1 VAIKQVEL
9 GRFLAEARAPVK
21 QFDMLVAGVPG
32 DLSLAYVGAMFDSR
46 QAGGALDYAGFHTR
60 ELDSLFARV
69 RSAPSTA
76 EARAAWLL
84 LQAALARELPVAWIY
99 HSRGVQAISARLHDV
114 RMDLRG
120 ELATVTRWNVG
131 NRMVPSSSLSSRP

>member
-1 VAIKQVEL
+1 MQADLGARGIRVAIRQVEF

-32 DLSLAYVGAMFDSR
+32 
-46 QAGGALDYAGFHTR
+46 
-60 ELDSLFARV
+60 E
-69 RSAPSTA
+69 
-76 EARAAWLL
+76 AWLA

-99 HSRGVQAISARLHDV
+99 HSRGIQAISARLHGV

-120 ELATVTRWNVG
+120 ELATVTRWSVD
-131 NRMVPSSSLSSRP
+131 RMVPPASLSSSP